1 MERKLVR
8 ALVAHLDS
16 IDKLH
21 EWTFTIEDEHTI
33 ITESKVGHTQTDDF
47 HIPRIQLNA
56 DGTVERNLASH
67 YQPKHQQV
75 VLDSFI
81 KNYELESTN

>member
-1 MERKLVR
+1 MERELIR

-16 IDKLH
+16 IDRLH
-21 EWTFTIEDEHTI
+21 EWTFAIDDNKTI
-33 ITESKVGHTQTDDF
+33 ITESNVGHTQTDDF

-56 DGTVERNLASH
+56 DGTVERNMASH

-81 KNYELESTN
+81 KDFELKAI